1 MDLFDHKITST
12 FNKSAPLAARMRPR
26 DFSDFI
32 GQEHVIGENTPL
44 RQSLEV
50 GGIPSFILWGPPG
63 TGKTSLANIVAK
75 SSGYHFQMLSA
86 VTVGVSELRASIKQA
101 RERLGME
108 SQRTILFIDEIHR
121 FNKSQQDV
129 ILPHVEDGT
138 IVLIGATTENPSF
151 EVISPLL
158 SRCRVYTLRE
168 LNESNI
174 LRILKRAISD
184 GERGLGIHESIID
197 DSALMLIS
205 KVSSGDA
212 RWALNTLELAVDSLS
227 GQKIS
232 GKITRDTVKKIVQDK
247 SLRYDKGGDN
257 HYDTISAFIKSIR
270 ASDPD
275 SSVYWL
281 ARMLRAGEDPN
292 FIARRL
298 VISASEDIGLADP
311 RALTV
316 AVAAQQAVHF
326 IGMPE
331 GRIPLSQATLYL
343 ACAPKSNS
351 AYKAINE
358 AMREVSNSGDRQV
371 PLHLR
376 NAVTKLMEESGY
388 GENYIYPHDY
398 EGHFKISNNL
408 PDELSGSRFYEPSD
422 LGYEKFISDRLQ
434 EWWQGKYDQRL

>member
-1 MDLFDHKITST
+1 
-12 FNKSAPLAARMRPR
+12 MRPR

-75 SSGYHFQMLSA
+75 TSGYHFQMLSA

-138 IVLIGATTENPSF
+138 VVLIGATTENPSF

-158 SRCRVYTLRE
+158 SRCRVYTLTE

-184 GERGLGIHESIID
+184 GERGLGIHESVID

-232 GKITRDTVKKIVQDK
+232 EKITRDTVKKIVQDK

-408 PDELSGSRFYEPSD
+408 PEELSDSRFYEPSD

-434 EWWQGKYDQRL
+434 EWWQGKYDQRR

>member
-1 MDLFDHKITST
+1 
-12 FNKSAPLAARMRPR
+12 MRPR

-138 IVLIGATTENPSF
+138 VVLIGATTENPSF

-158 SRCRVYTLRE
+158 SRCRVYTLTE

-184 GERGLGIHESIID
+184 RERGLGIHESVID

-232 GKITRDTVKKIVQDK
+232 EKITRDTVKKIVQDK

-408 PDELSGSRFYEPSD
+408 PEELSDSRFYEPSD

-434 EWWQGKYDQRL
+434 EWWQGKYNQRR

>member
-1 MDLFDHKITST
+1 
-12 FNKSAPLAARMRPR
+12 MRPR

-138 IVLIGATTENPSF
+138 VVLIGATTENPSF

-158 SRCRVYTLRE
+158 SRCRVYTLTE
-168 LNESNI
+168 LNEANI
-174 LRILKRAISD
+174 LIILKRAISD
-184 GERGLGIHESIID
+184 RERGLGIHESVID

-232 GKITRDTVKKIVQDK
+232 EKITRDTVKKIVQDK

-408 PDELSGSRFYEPSD
+408 PEELSDSRFYEPSD

-434 EWWQGKYDQRL
+434 EWWQGKYNQRR

>member
-1 MDLFDHKITST
+1 
-12 FNKSAPLAARMRPR
+12 MRPR

-138 IVLIGATTENPSF
+138 VVLIGATTENPSF

-184 GERGLGIHESIID
+184 GERGLGIHESVID

-434 EWWQGKYDQRL
+434 EWWQGKYDQRR

>member
-138 IVLIGATTENPSF
+138 VVLIGATTENPSF

-184 GERGLGIHESIID
+184 GERGLGIHESVID

-205 KVSSGDA
+205 KVSAGDA

-232 GKITRDTVKKIVQDK
+232 EKITRDTVKKIVQDK

>member
-138 IVLIGATTENPSF
+138 VVLIGATTENPSF

-184 GERGLGIHESIID
+184 GERGLGIHESVID

-205 KVSSGDA
+205 KVSAGDA

-434 EWWQGKYDQRL
+434 EWWQGKYDQRR

>member
-1 MDLFDHKITST
+1 
-12 FNKSAPLAARMRPR
+12 MRPR

-138 IVLIGATTENPSF
+138 VVLIGATTENPSF

-158 SRCRVYTLRE
+158 SRCRVYTLTE

-184 GERGLGIHESIID
+184 RERGLGIHESVID

-232 GKITRDTVKKIVQDK
+232 EKITRDTVKKIVQDK

-408 PDELSGSRFYEPSD
+408 PEELSDSRFYEPSD
-422 LGYEKFISDRLQ
+422 LG
-434 EWWQGKYDQRL
+434 

>member
-138 IVLIGATTENPSF
+138 VVLIGATTENPSF

-184 GERGLGIHESIID
+184 GERGLGIHESVID

-232 GKITRDTVKKIVQDK
+232 EKITRDTVKKIVQDK

-408 PDELSGSRFYEPSD
+408 PEELSDSRFYEPSD

-434 EWWQGKYDQRL
+434 EWWQGKYNQRR

>member
-1 MDLFDHKITST
+1 
-12 FNKSAPLAARMRPR
+12 MRPR

-138 IVLIGATTENPSF
+138 VVLIGATTENPSF

-184 GERGLGIHESIID
+184 RERGLGIHESVID

-232 GKITRDTVKKIVQDK
+232 EKITRDTVKKIVQDK

-398 EGHFKISNNL
+398 EGHFKSSNNL
-408 PDELSGSRFYEPSD
+408 PDELSDSRFYEPSD

>member
-86 VTVGVSELRASIKQA
+86 VTVGLSELRASIKQA

-138 IVLIGATTENPSF
+138 VVLIGATTENPSF

-158 SRCRVYTLRE
+158 SRCRVYTLTE

-184 GERGLGIHESIID
+184 RERGLGIHESVID

-232 GKITRDTVKKIVQDK
+232 EKITRDTVKKIVQDK
-247 SLRYDKGGDN
+247 SLRYDKAGDN

-408 PDELSGSRFYEPSD
+408 PEELSDSRFYEPSD

-434 EWWQGKYDQRL
+434 EWWQGKYNQRR

>member
-1 MDLFDHKITST
+1 
-12 FNKSAPLAARMRPR
+12 MRPR

-138 IVLIGATTENPSF
+138 VVLIGATTENPSF

-184 GERGLGIHESIID
+184 GERGLGIHESVID

-408 PDELSGSRFYEPSD
+408 PDELSESRFYEPSD

-434 EWWQGKYDQRL
+434 EWWKGKYDQ

>member
-1 MDLFDHKITST
+1 
-12 FNKSAPLAARMRPR
+12 MRPR

-138 IVLIGATTENPSF
+138 VVLIGATTENPSF

-158 SRCRVYTLRE
+158 SRCRVYTLTE

-174 LRILKRAISD
+174 LRKLKRAISD
-184 GERGLGIHESIID
+184 GERGLGIHESVIE
-197 DSALMLIS
+197 DSALLLIS
-205 KVSSGDA
+205 KAASGDA

-232 GKITRDTVKKIVQDK
+232 EKITRDTVKKIVQDK

-408 PDELSGSRFYEPSD
+408 PEELSDSRFYEPSD

-434 EWWQGKYDQRL
+434 EWWQGKYNQRR

>member
-138 IVLIGATTENPSF
+138 VVLIGATTENPSF

-158 SRCRVYTLRE
+158 SRCRVYTLTE
-168 LNESNI
+168 LN
-174 LRILKRAISD
+174 
-184 GERGLGIHESIID
+184 
-197 DSALMLIS
+197 DSALLLIS
-205 KVSSGDA
+205 KVASGDA

-232 GKITRDTVKKIVQDK
+232 EKITRDTVKKIVQDK

-408 PDELSGSRFYEPSD
+408 PEELSDSRFYEPSD

-434 EWWQGKYDQRL
+434 EWWQGKYNQRR

>member
-1 MDLFDHKITST
+1 
-12 FNKSAPLAARMRPR
+12 MRPR

-108 SQRTILFIDEIHR
+108 SQRTILFIDELHR

-138 IVLIGATTENPSF
+138 VVVIGATTDTPSF
-151 EVISPLL
+151 EVLSPLL
-158 SRCRVYTLRE
+158 SRCRVYTLTE

-184 GERGLGIHESIID
+184 RERGLGIHESVID

-232 GKITRDTVKKIVQDK
+232 EKITRDTVKKIVQDK

-408 PDELSGSRFYEPSD
+408 PEELSDSRFYEPSD

-434 EWWQGKYDQRL
+434 EWWQGKYNQRR

>member
-1 MDLFDHKITST
+1 
-12 FNKSAPLAARMRPR
+12 MRPR

-138 IVLIGATTENPSF
+138 VVLIGATTENPSF

-158 SRCRVYTLRE
+158 SRCRVYTLTE

-184 GERGLGIHESIID
+184 RERGLGIHESVID

>member
-1 MDLFDHKITST
+1 
-12 FNKSAPLAARMRPR
+12 MRPR

-138 IVLIGATTENPSF
+138 VVLIGATTENPSF

-158 SRCRVYTLRE
+158 SRCRVYTLTE

-184 GERGLGIHESIID
+184 RERGLGIHESVID

-232 GKITRDTVKKIVQDK
+232 EKITRDTVKKIVQDK

-292 FIARRL
+292 FVARRL

-316 AVAAQQAVHF
+316 AVTAQQAVHF

-408 PDELSGSRFYEPSD
+408 PDELSDSRFYEPSD

-434 EWWQGKYDQRL
+434 EWWQGKYNQRR

>member
-138 IVLIGATTENPSF
+138 VVLIGATTENPSF

-158 SRCRVYTLRE
+158 SRCRVYTLTE

-184 GERGLGIHESIID
+184 RERGLGIHESVID

-232 GKITRDTVKKIVQDK
+232 EKITRDTVKKIVQDK

-408 PDELSGSRFYEPSD
+408 PDELSDSRFYEPSD

-434 EWWQGKYDQRL
+434 EWWQGKYNQRR

>member
-1 MDLFDHKITST
+1 
-12 FNKSAPLAARMRPR
+12 MRPR

-50 GGIPSFILWGPPG
+50 GRIPSFILWGPPG

-138 IVLIGATTENPSF
+138 VVLIGATTENPSF

-158 SRCRVYTLRE
+158 SRCRVYTLTE

-184 GERGLGIHESIID
+184 RERGLGIHESVID

-232 GKITRDTVKKIVQDK
+232 EKITRDTFKKIVQDK

-408 PDELSGSRFYEPSD
+408 PEELSDSRFYEPSD

-434 EWWQGKYDQRL
+434 EWWQGKYNQRR

>member
-1 MDLFDHKITST
+1 
-12 FNKSAPLAARMRPR
+12 MRPR

-138 IVLIGATTENPSF
+138 VVLIGATTENPSF

-184 GERGLGIHESIID
+184 RERGLGIHESVID

-232 GKITRDTVKKIVQDK
+232 EKITRDTVKKIVQDK

-316 AVAAQQAVHF
+316 AVTAQQAVHF

-398 EGHFKISNNL
+398 EGHFKSSNNL
-408 PDELSGSRFYEPSD
+408 PDELSDSRFYEPSD

-434 EWWQGKYDQRL
+434 EWWQGKYNQRR

>member
-138 IVLIGATTENPSF
+138 VVLIGATTENPSF

-184 GERGLGIHESIID
+184 GERGLGIHESVID

-434 EWWQGKYDQRL
+434 EWWQGKYDQRR

>member
-1 MDLFDHKITST
+1 
-12 FNKSAPLAARMRPR
+12 MRPR

-138 IVLIGATTENPSF
+138 VVLIGATTENPSF

-158 SRCRVYTLRE
+158 SRCRVYTQTA

-184 GERGLGIHESIID
+184 RERRLGIHESVID

-232 GKITRDTVKKIVQDK
+232 EKITRDTVKKIVQDK

-316 AVAAQQAVHF
+316 AVTAQQAVHF

-408 PDELSGSRFYEPSD
+408 PDELSDSRFYEPSD

-434 EWWQGKYDQRL
+434 EWWQGKYNQRR

>member
-1 MDLFDHKITST
+1 
-12 FNKSAPLAARMRPR
+12 MRPR

-138 IVLIGATTENPSF
+138 VVLIGATTENPSF

-158 SRCRVYTLRE
+158 SRCRVYTLTE

-174 LRILKRAISD
+174 LRILKRASSD
-184 GERGLGIHESIID
+184 RERGLGIHESVID

-232 GKITRDTVKKIVQDK
+232 EKITRDTVKKIVQDK

-408 PDELSGSRFYEPSD
+408 PEELSDSRFYEPSD

-434 EWWQGKYDQRL
+434 EWWQGKYNQRR

>member
-1 MDLFDHKITST
+1 
-12 FNKSAPLAARMRPR
+12 MRPR

-434 EWWQGKYDQRL
+434 EWWQGKYDQRR

>member
-1 MDLFDHKITST
+1 
-12 FNKSAPLAARMRPR
+12 MRPR

-138 IVLIGATTENPSF
+138 VVLIGATTENPSF

-158 SRCRVYTLRE
+158 SRCRVYTLTE

-184 GERGLGIHESIID
+184 RERGLGIHESVID

-247 SLRYDKGGDN
+247 SLRYDKGDDN

-408 PDELSGSRFYEPSD
+408 PEELSDSRFYEPSD

-434 EWWQGKYDQRL
+434 EWWQGKYNQRR

>member
-1 MDLFDHKITST
+1 
-12 FNKSAPLAARMRPR
+12 MRPR

-50 GGIPSFILWGPPG
+50 GRIPSFILWGPPG

-138 IVLIGATTENPSF
+138 VVLIGATTENPSF

-158 SRCRVYTLRE
+158 SRCRVYTLTE

-184 GERGLGIHESIID
+184 RERGLGIHESVID

-232 GKITRDTVKKIVQDK
+232 EKITRDTVKKIVQDK

-408 PDELSGSRFYEPSD
+408 PEELSDSRFYEPSD

-434 EWWQGKYDQRL
+434 EWWQGKYNQRR

>member
-1 MDLFDHKITST
+1 
-12 FNKSAPLAARMRPR
+12 MRPR

-138 IVLIGATTENPSF
+138 VVLIGATTENPSF

-158 SRCRVYTLRE
+158 SRCRVYTLTE

-184 GERGLGIHESIID
+184 GERGLGIHESVID

-232 GKITRDTVKKIVQDK
+232 EKITRDTVKKIVQDK

-434 EWWQGKYDQRL
+434 EWWQGKYDQRR

>member
-138 IVLIGATTENPSF
+138 VVLIGATTENPSF

-158 SRCRVYTLRE
+158 SRCRVYTLTE

-174 LRILKRAISD
+174 LKILKRAISD
-184 GERGLGIHESIID
+184 GERGLGIHESVID

-232 GKITRDTVKKIVQDK
+232 EKITRDTVKKIVQDK

-398 EGHFKISNNL
+398 EGHFKSSNNL
-408 PDELSGSRFYEPSD
+408 PDELSDSRFYEPSD

-434 EWWQGKYDQRL
+434 EWWQGKYNQRR

>member
-138 IVLIGATTENPSF
+138 VVLIGATTENPSF

-158 SRCRVYTLRE
+158 SRSRGYTLTE

-184 GERGLGIHESIID
+184 RERGLGIHESVID

-232 GKITRDTVKKIVQDK
+232 EKITRDTVKKIVQDK

-408 PDELSGSRFYEPSD
+408 PEELSDSRFYEPSD

-434 EWWQGKYDQRL
+434 EWWQGKYNQRR

>member
-138 IVLIGATTENPSF
+138 VVLIGATTENPSF

-158 SRCRVYTLRE
+158 SRCRVYTLTE

-184 GERGLGIHESIID
+184 RERGLGIHESVID

-232 GKITRDTVKKIVQDK
+232 EKITRDTVKKIVQDK

-408 PDELSGSRFYEPSD
+408 PEELSDSRFYEPSD

-434 EWWQGKYDQRL
+434 EWWQGKYDQRR

>member
-75 SSGYHFQMLSA
+75 SRGDHFQMLSA

-138 IVLIGATTENPSF
+138 VVLIGATTENPSF

-184 GERGLGIHESIID
+184 GERGLGIHESVID
-197 DSALMLIS
+197 DSAVMIIS

-232 GKITRDTVKKIVQDK
+232 EKITRDTVKKIVQDK

-408 PDELSGSRFYEPSD
+408 PEELSDSRFYEPSD

-434 EWWQGKYDQRL
+434 EWWQGKYNQRR

>member
-1 MDLFDHKITST
+1 
-12 FNKSAPLAARMRPR
+12 MRPR

-32 GQEHVIGENTPL
+32 GQEHVIGENAPL

-138 IVLIGATTENPSF
+138 VVLIGATTENPSF

-158 SRCRVYTLRE
+158 SRCRVYTLTE

-184 GERGLGIHESIID
+184 RERGLGIHESVID

-232 GKITRDTVKKIVQDK
+232 EKITRDTVKKIVQDK

-408 PDELSGSRFYEPSD
+408 PEELSDSRFYEPSD

-434 EWWQGKYDQRL
+434 EWWQGKYNQRR

>member
-138 IVLIGATTENPSF
+138 VVLIGATTENPSF

-158 SRCRVYTLRE
+158 SRCRVYTLTE

-174 LRILKRAISD
+174 LKILKRAISD
-184 GERGLGIHESIID
+184 GERGLGIHESVIE
-197 DSALMLIS
+197 DSALLLIS
-205 KVSSGDA
+205 KAASGDA

-232 GKITRDTVKKIVQDK
+232 EKITRDTVKKIVQDK

-434 EWWQGKYDQRL
+434 EWWQGKYNQRR

>member
-138 IVLIGATTENPSF
+138 VVLIGATTENPSF

-158 SRCRVYTLRE
+158 SRCRVYTLTE

-184 GERGLGIHESIID
+184 RERGLGIHESVID

-232 GKITRDTVKKIVQDK
+232 EKITRDTVKKIVQDK

-408 PDELSGSRFYEPSD
+408 PEELSDSRFYEPSD

-434 EWWQGKYDQRL
+434 EWWQGKYNQRR

>member
-26 DFSDFI
+26 DYSDFI

-63 TGKTSLANIVAK
+63 TGKTSLAKIVAT

-138 IVLIGATTENPSF
+138 VVLIGATTENPSF

-158 SRCRVYTLRE
+158 SRCRVYTLTE

-184 GERGLGIHESIID
+184 RERGLGIHESVID

-408 PDELSGSRFYEPSD
+408 PEELSDSRFYEPSD

-434 EWWQGKYDQRL
+434 EWWQGKYNQRR

>member
-1 MDLFDHKITST
+1 
-12 FNKSAPLAARMRPR
+12 MRPR

-129 ILPHVEDGT
+129 ILPHGEDGT
-138 IVLIGATTENPSF
+138 VVLIGATTENPSF

-158 SRCRVYTLRE
+158 SRCRVYTLTE

-184 GERGLGIHESIID
+184 RERGLGIHESVID

-232 GKITRDTVKKIVQDK
+232 EKITRDTVKKIVQDK

-281 ARMLRAGEDPN
+281 ARMLRAGEDPH

-408 PDELSGSRFYEPSD
+408 PDELSDSRFYEPSD

-434 EWWQGKYDQRL
+434 EWWQGKYNQRR

>member
-1 MDLFDHKITST
+1 VDLFDHKITST

-138 IVLIGATTENPSF
+138 VVLIGATTENPSF

-158 SRCRVYTLRE
+158 SRCRVYTLTE

-184 GERGLGIHESIID
+184 RERGLGIHESVID

-232 GKITRDTVKKIVQDK
+232 EKITRDTVKKIVQDK

-408 PDELSGSRFYEPSD
+408 PDELSDSRFYEPSD

-434 EWWQGKYDQRL
+434 EWWQGKYNQRR